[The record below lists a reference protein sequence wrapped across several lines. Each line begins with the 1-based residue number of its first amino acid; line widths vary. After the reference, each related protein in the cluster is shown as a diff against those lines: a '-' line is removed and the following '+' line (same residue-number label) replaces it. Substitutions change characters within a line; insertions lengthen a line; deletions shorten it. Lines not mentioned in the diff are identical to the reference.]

1 MDGECCLLPHLT
13 CKSDLG
19 LKQLQ
24 AITNYQM
31 NPHIVIILDEE
42 ESVLV
47 EEIKQLRMDPTTGRT
62 YERFDK
68 VNADKLTM
76 NNSTDEEVKALA
88 AEFK

>member
-1 MDGECCLLPHLT
+1 
-13 CKSDLG
+13 
-19 LKQLQ
+19 
-24 AITNYQM
+24 M
-31 NPHIVIILDEE
+31 NPHVVVILDEE

-76 NNSTDEEVKALA
+76 NSSTDEEVKALA
-88 AEFK
+88 AEFKQIVREAEKNFGKAVLKFPISEDS